1 MAEILNIDQIKSRYD
16 GEWVLIGDPVADESL
31 TVVRGSVL
39 WHSKDRDEV
48 YRKARELK
56 PVHSAIFFFGHLP
69 KTPLSSYDLWLQSEP
84 RSDHCACAF
93 IRPSWKYDC
102 TLSFGHRSYEHIDS

>member
-1 MAEILNIDQIKSRYD
+1 MNQMAEILNIDEIKSRYD

-56 PVHSAIFFFGHLP
+56 PVHSAILFFGHLP
-69 KTPLSSYDLWLQSEP
+69 KDAAIVL
-84 RSDHCACAF
+84 
-93 IRPSWKYDC
+93 
-102 TLSFGHRSYEHIDS
+102 

>member
-1 MAEILNIDQIKSRYD
+1 MAEILNIDELKSRYD

-48 YRKARELK
+48 YCKARELK
-56 PVHSAIFFFGHLP
+56 PVHSAIF
-69 KTPLSSYDLWLQSEP
+69 SSDISQRRRYRLMTYGFD
-84 RSDHCACAF
+84 
-93 IRPSWKYDC
+93 PSQ
-102 TLSFGHRSYEHIDS
+102 G

>member
-1 MAEILNIDQIKSRYD
+1 VQLRKTLLPADSGSSKIIKQMAEILNIDEIKSRYD

-48 YRKARELK
+48 YCKARELK
-56 PVHSAIFFFGHLP
+56 PVHSAILFFGHLP
-69 KTPLSSYDLWLQSEP
+69 KDAAIVL
-84 RSDHCACAF
+84 
-93 IRPSWKYDC
+93 
-102 TLSFGHRSYEHIDS
+102 